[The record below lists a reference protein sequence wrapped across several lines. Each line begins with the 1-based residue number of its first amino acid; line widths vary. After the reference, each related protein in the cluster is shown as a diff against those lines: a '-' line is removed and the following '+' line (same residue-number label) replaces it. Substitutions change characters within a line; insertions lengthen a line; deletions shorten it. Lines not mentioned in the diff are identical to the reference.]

1 MRSPEELSAATPG
14 TKMAGDGQRPGLVPG
29 HRADEPVGLSVVI
42 AAFEEQDN
50 LDHLYEALVS
60 VVSSSGMSWEVIFVD
75 DGSRDDTWEALTTL
89 HQRDP
94 RIKGLRLSRN
104 FGHQYALFAGLH
116 SARGRAV
123 VTMDADLQ
131 HPPEVIPLLIEKW
144 RDGHPIV
151 NTVRQDPED
160 FSWAKRWSAK
170 AFYSVLSF
178 LSGVRLRQGMADFR
192 LLDRSVVDQLLAF
205 REEGLF
211 LRGLVQWVG
220 FNGTAVPYESAPRLH
235 GKSNYTV
242 GKMLRFAWHGISSFS
257 IVPLRVGIGIGIV
270 TSALSMAYLVR
281 AVYQKVVVGDTVEGW
296 ASTVGILSFLFGVL
310 FILLGLVGEYIGRIL
325 EQVRRRPLFIVADQV
340 GLQPRDGDD
349 RSVAPD
355 WRHRPAG
362 QRSGTGHADARARE

>member
-1 MRSPEELSAATPG
+1 MRPPEKLSAVTRPMMISG
-14 TKMAGDGQRPGLVPG
+14 DTKVPAVMHDHGAG
-29 HRADEPVGLSVVI
+29 EPVGLSVVI
-42 AAFEEQDN
+42 PAFEEHDN
-50 LDHLYEALVS
+50 LAPLYDALLPVL
-60 VVSSSGMSWEVIFVD
+60 SSTDMSWEIIIVD

-89 HQRDP
+89 HQRDA

-116 SARGRAV
+116 SSRGRAV

-151 NTVRQDPED
+151 NTVREDPDD

-170 AFYSVLSF
+170 GFYSLLSF

-192 LLDRSVVDQLLAF
+192 LLDRKVADQLLEF
-205 REEGLF
+205 REDGLF
-211 LRGLVQWVG
+211 LRGLVQWIG
-220 FNGTAVPYESAPRLH
+220 FNGTAVPYKSVPRLS
-235 GKSNYTV
+235 GKSKYTV

-257 IVPLRVGIGIGIV
+257 IVPLRVGVGIGIV

-310 FILLGLVGEYIGRIL
+310 FILLGLLGEYIGRIL
-325 EQVRRRPLFIVADQV
+325 EQVRRRPLFIVADEV
-340 GLQPRDGDD
+340 GLQRRDGDLAGESD
-349 RSVAPD
+349 R
-355 WRHRPAG
+355 RHGPSG
-362 QRSGTGHADARARE
+362 ERSATGHADSRARG